1 MKTLELIEL
10 EINGAYGNTVADNI
24 GGKAVCFVKRAENSN
39 GKPYGSKI
47 VAYIDGADKP
57 MEFGLAKDA
66 IQFFTRH
73 DGSYA
78 KAC

>member
-10 EINGAYGNTVADNI
+10 EINGAYGNTVADTI
-24 GGKAVCFVKRAENSN
+24 DGTAVCFVKRAKHAN
-39 GKPYGSKI
+39 GRPYGSKI
-47 VAYIDGADKP
+47 VAYIDGVDEP

-66 IQFFTRH
+66 IKFFTRH
-73 DGSYA
+73 AGSYA